1 MMIYH
6 RNFVHIDQFDNVKV
20 SRSSTVFFA
29 RVEQF
34 DNEKDEKNKE
44 RNLGGWSQIN
54 NDLTRSTAVRT
65 RTVIDVV
72 N

>member
-20 SRSSTVFFA
+20 SRSSIVFFA

>member
-1 MMIYH
+1 M
-6 RNFVHIDQFDNVKV
+6 
-20 SRSSTVFFA
+20 FFA

-34 DNEKDEKNKE
+34 DNEKDEKKKE